1 MLSYVTGCPSFRGL
15 YTVPLYRSHFAH
27 ASTCWQGS
35 LPSAVVTSAV
45 VNTVLTSAGA
55 SAFSESQPVLP

>member
-1 MLSYVTGCPSFRGL
+1 MLSYVTGCPSPFEGCIL
-15 YTVPLYRSHFAH
+15 FLCIDHILLIHPPG
-27 ASTCWQGS
+27 CG

-45 VNTVLTSAGA
+45 VNTVLAFAGV